1 MLLQFIAGLFATVG
15 YALIFNQPR
24 RHLLATG
31 LAGAAG
37 WLLYLFAVSLG
48 NGPGFSCF
56 LSAFLVTILSQI
68 FARVLKDPV
77 MVFCIP
83 GIMPIVPGAGMYNT
97 MRAFIANDM
106 PRALTVGYT
115 TISMA
120 AAIALGLL
128 AASSLVHILTAVHRT
143 FFSGATSKNR

>member
-1 MLLQFIAGLFATVG
+1 MALQLFAGLFATIG
-15 YALIFNQPR
+15 YALVFDQPL
-24 RHLLATG
+24 RHLIPTG

-37 WLLYLFAVSLG
+37 WLLYLYAVSMG
-48 NGPGFSCF
+48 NGEAFSCF

-68 FARVLKDPV
+68 FARTFKDPV

-97 MRAFIANDM
+97 MRAFIARDM
-106 PRALTVGYT
+106 PRAAAVGYS

-128 AASSLVHILTAVHRT
+128 AASSLVHILSAIHRT
-143 FFSGATSKNR
+143 FLQRAVK